1 MLTIGDGTAPSTS
14 ANNVN
19 AFYSVDILNN
29 YGFSH
34 GMTANS
40 NRYSFKKNNNFTG
53 SEILT
58 LMSGGNVGIGN
69 VNQTAKLDVDGTIKA
84 TGQITGASFN
94 ATSDQRIKTNIN
106 DISSKFALD
115 ILRNINPVSYN
126 FIDNSKQKSSIGFI
140 AQQIQMKLE
149 NSVSK
154 QTNYIPN
161 IYENIDINGK
171 TITLN
176 EKFTTDISLCDYPV
190 KLKFNDMYNNT
201 LYGTIDKIIDS
212 KTFILIDTLD
222 TSLNSLFLYGQ
233 EVDDFLSINY
243 DSIFT
248 VVTSAVKQID
258 VELQETKQIVKD
270 QANTID
276 EMKSQIS
283 ILMTRLQNAGIP

>member
-1 MLTIGDGTAPSTS
+1 
-14 ANNVN
+14 
-19 AFYSVDILNN
+19 
-29 YGFSH
+29 
-34 GMTANS
+34 
-40 NRYSFKKNNNFTG
+40 
-53 SEILT
+53 
-58 LMSGGNVGIGN
+58 
-69 VNQTAKLDVDGTIKA
+69 
-84 TGQITGASFN
+84 
-94 ATSDQRIKTNIN
+94 
-106 DISSKFALD
+106 
-115 ILRNINPVSYN
+115 
-126 FIDNSKQKSSIGFI
+126 
-140 AQQIQMKLE
+140 
-149 NSVSK
+149 
-154 QTNYIPN
+154 
-161 IYENIDINGK
+161 
-171 TITLN
+171 
-176 EKFTTDISLCDYPV
+176 
-190 KLKFNDMYNNT
+190 MYNNT